1 MLSRRWSVWP
11 WSGRTRPKPPPP
23 PSPPRLSP
31 PPTRPEWADE
41 RTANLRQVPLLTLGQ
56 QVGYRVARRNGGR
69 HVR

>member
-1 MLSRRWSVWP
+1 MSRVRRWWGYVWP
-11 WSGRTRPKPPPP
+11 WPPGAAVPQPPIAP
-23 PSPPRLSP
+23 PSP
-31 PPTRPEWADE
+31 RPQWADE